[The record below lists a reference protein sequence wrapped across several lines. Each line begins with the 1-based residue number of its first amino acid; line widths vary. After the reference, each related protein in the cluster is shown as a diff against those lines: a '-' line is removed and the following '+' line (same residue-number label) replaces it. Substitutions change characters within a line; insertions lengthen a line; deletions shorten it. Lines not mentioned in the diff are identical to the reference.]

1 VPGQELQLSRSVAQI
16 AYPAS
21 DVTIGTGWVVPVDYK
36 SSASRS
42 GTSIRLPTQDSG
54 DIILISARRT
64 GSITAPTFRI
74 SGIGAA
80 QPPLLPRCATG

>member
-1 VPGQELQLSRSVAQI
+1 MGGAGRLEVEREQER
-16 AYPAS
+16 
-21 DVTIGTGWVVPVDYK
+21 
-36 SSASRS
+36 
-42 GTSIRLPTQDSG
+42 TSIRLPTHDSG

-64 GSITAPTFRI
+64 GSITALTFRI